1 MCVPN
6 LSVPGS
12 EEMLIGIGGPEGSS
26 SFIPPSPTPFPL
38 QEHIWFVNL
47 SHSSFRSLPAAV
59 SSVEFRPKMGVGD
72 SRGDKV
78 RAKGG
83 GIMAGTQNGGEFG
96 VTNQ

>member
-1 MCVPN
+1 
-6 LSVPGS
+6 
-12 EEMLIGIGGPEGSS
+12 
-26 SFIPPSPTPFPL
+26 
-38 QEHIWFVNL
+38 
-47 SHSSFRSLPAAV
+47 
-59 SSVEFRPKMGVGD
+59 MGVGD